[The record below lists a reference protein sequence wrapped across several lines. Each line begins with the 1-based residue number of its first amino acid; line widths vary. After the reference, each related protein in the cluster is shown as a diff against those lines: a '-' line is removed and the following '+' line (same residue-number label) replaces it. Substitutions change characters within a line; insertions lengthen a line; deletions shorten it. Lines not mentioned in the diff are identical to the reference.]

1 MASSDR
7 AAQPDTCVQAMEVPV
22 KERVLHV
29 VVCGIVMEA
38 VMDAVMDAVMKTVF
52 SVTPDAREPFFVI
65 NIYPLGHPSPI
76 EGGGTPQ

>member
-1 MASSDR
+1 M
-7 AAQPDTCVQAMEVPV
+7 
-22 KERVLHV
+22 
-29 VVCGIVMEA
+29 VMEA

-76 EGGGTPQ
+76 EGGGTPSIRFGWPLSYLRVLRFL